1 MPFPLI
7 TGLYTG
13 LSLLLVLVLAYRV
26 VAVRRATRTGLGTG
40 DSSALEQRI
49 RAHGN
54 AVEYLPMGLLG
65 VGLLE
70 LTGHSG
76 WLVHAL
82 AATLLLGRVLH
93 AWGLSTSAGT
103 SHGRFLGTL
112 LTWLVFV
119 AMALL
124 LVWRFFR

>member
-7 TGLYTG
+7 TGLYAG
-13 LSLLLVLVLAYRV
+13 LSLLLVLVLAWRV
-26 VAVRRATRTGLGTG
+26 VAVRRTTRTGLGAGGST
-40 DSSALEQRI
+40 ALEQRI

-65 VGLLE
+65 LLLLE
-70 LTGHSG
+70 LSGHAG
-76 WLVHAL
+76 AWLHAL
-82 AATLLLGRVLH
+82 GAMLLVGRVLH

-112 LTWLVFV
+112 LTWLVLLV
-119 AMALL
+119 MALL

>member
-7 TGLYTG
+7 TGLYAG

-26 VAVRRATRTGLGTG
+26 VVVRRATRTGLGTG
-40 DSSALEQRI
+40 GSTALEQRI

-54 AVEYLPMGLLG
+54 AVEYLPVGLLG
-65 VGLLE
+65 VLVLE
-70 LTGHSG
+70 LTGHAG
-76 WLVHAL
+76 WLVHVL

-103 SHGRFLGTL
+103 SQGRLLGTL
-112 LTWLVFV
+112 LTWLVFLV
-119 AMALL
+119 MAVLM
-124 LVWRFFR
+124 VWRFFR

>member
-7 TGLYTG
+7 TGLYVG

-40 DSSALEQRI
+40 GSTALEQRI

-54 AVEYLPMGLLG
+54 AVEYLPLGLLG
-65 VGLLE
+65 VALLE
-70 LTGHSG
+70 LTGHAG

-82 AATLLLGRVLH
+82 GAGLLLGRVLH

-112 LTWLVFV
+112 LTWLVFAAV
-119 AMALL
+119 AAL

>member
-7 TGLYTG
+7 TGLYAG

-26 VAVRRATRTGLGTG
+26 VMVRRATRTGLGTG
-40 DSSALEQRI
+40 GSTALEQRI

-54 AVEYLPMGLLG
+54 AVEYLPMGLLAIA
-65 VGLLE
+65 LLE
-70 LTGHSG
+70 LTGHAG

-82 AATLLLGRVLH
+82 GASLLLGRVLH

-103 SHGRFLGTL
+103 SQGRFLGTL
-112 LTWLVFV
+112 LTWLVFA
-119 AMALL
+119 AMAVL